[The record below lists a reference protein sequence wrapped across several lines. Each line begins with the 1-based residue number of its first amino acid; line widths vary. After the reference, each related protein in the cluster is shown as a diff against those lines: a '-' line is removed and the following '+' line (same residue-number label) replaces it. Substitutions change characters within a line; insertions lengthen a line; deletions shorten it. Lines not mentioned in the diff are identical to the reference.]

1 MKRLPDQKTCVG
13 CGVCI
18 TVCPATCLSFQRDQ
32 GGFCQIIGDVDKCI
46 QCGKCERLCPVL
58 NDRHNDDSF
67 KQSDIK
73 VYACRHKVN
82 KIQKRSSS
90 GGFFVALCTSLFSIY
105 GDKLTVYGA
114 TLSSNLSVKHIE
126 ISSLSD
132 ISRLIGSKYL
142 QSDITSVFL
151 PIKQKLQKGEVIL
164 FSGTPCQ
171 IAALNCFLD
180 KSFPTLFTC
189 EVVCHGVPS
198 SLHFEKQNEYFSQRH
213 GGDVIDIQFRSKF
226 ISWTIPTT
234 RYVFSNKKIKY
245 FRMEENNFMYSFYG
259 GLNLRA
265 SCYNCKYSSIPR
277 QADITMGDFW
287 GISKKSHFSLFE
299 RERGLSLVLC
309 NTKKGVELFK
319 STQHWLDSE
328 QRTINEAIQGNIHL
342 IRPAEEES
350 QTRDNLIADLESFSI
365 EELSCKYE
373 RISTKKKWGLIMGH
387 RCIRWYYYIKEILSI

>member
-1 MKRLPDQKTCVG
+1 MKRLPDQDTCVG

-18 TVCPATCLSFQRDQ
+18 TVCPVTCLSFYKDQ
-32 GGFCQIIGDVDKCI
+32 GGFSQVVGDIDRCI

-58 NDRHNDDSF
+58 NDCQHEESF
-67 KQSDIK
+67 KQSDIR
-73 VYACRHKVN
+73 VYACRHKDKN
-82 KIQKRSSS
+82 IQVRSSS
-90 GGFFVALCTSLFSIY
+90 GGFFVALCTSLFSLY
-105 GDKLTVYGA
+105 RDKLTVYGA
-114 TLSSNLSVKHIE
+114 SLLSDLSVKHIG

-132 ISRLIGSKYL
+132 ISKLIGSKYL

-151 PIKQKLQKGEVIL
+151 PIKVKLNEGEVVL

-171 IAALNCFLD
+171 IAALNCFLG
-180 KSFPTLFTC
+180 KGYPRLFTC
-189 EVVCHGVPS
+189 EVICHGVPS
-198 SLHFEKQNEYFSQRH
+198 SLHFKKQNEYFSQIYE
-213 GGDVIDIQFRSKF
+213 GDVIDIQFRSKF

-287 GISKKSHFSLFE
+287 GMNKKSHFSLFE
-299 RERGLSLVLC
+299 KERGLSLVLC
-309 NTKKGVELFK
+309 NTMKGIELF
-319 STQHWLDSE
+319 SNAELWLDFE
-328 QRTINEAIQGNIHL
+328 QRVLDEAIRGNIHL
-342 IRPAEEES
+342 VRPVGNRSQIREK
-350 QTRDNLIADLESFSI
+350 LIADLQSSSI
-365 EELSCKYE
+365 KELSCIYNK
-373 RISTKKKWGLIMGH
+373 ISTKKNLGLILGH